1 MLFASDGPDTPTT
14 SRQAP
19 ATIQRQTS
27 ASPTTQP
34 LTPATPC
41 PWLITGRPPQSIQ
54 ELFIPNITAD
64 KSNPVTALSITSSLV
79 PVKPQSRLSQPLISG
94 PWPTSTKLCG
104 RTCRFSEKN
113 LKEVTSQLHRSYKQI
128 PNQLL
133 NPPTTSQ
140 QTLLPPA
147 V

>member
-1 MLFASDGPDTPTT
+1 MRKFSDMCVNSSEEPWGPNTDQEFPFPLIAPCGFMLFASDGPDTPTT
-14 SRQAP
+14 SHQAP

-64 KSNPVTALSITSSLV
+64 KSRSCNCLVHNFIIGPSKTTVKAITVSGKWPLAHQYQAL
-79 PVKPQSRLSQPLISG
+79 
-94 PWPTSTKLCG
+94 W
-104 RTCRFSEKN
+104 
-113 LKEVTSQLHRSYKQI
+113 
-128 PNQLL
+128 
-133 NPPTTSQ
+133 
-140 QTLLPPA
+140 
-147 V
+147 

>member
-1 MLFASDGPDTPTT
+1 MRNFSDMCVNSSEEPWGPDRPRISLPSDCTMRGFMLFASDGPDTPTT

-64 KSNPVTALSITSSLV
+64 KSRSCNCLVHNFITGPSKTTVKAITASD
-79 PVKPQSRLSQPLISG
+79 KWPLAHQHQAL
-94 PWPTSTKLCG
+94 W
-104 RTCRFSEKN
+104 
-113 LKEVTSQLHRSYKQI
+113 
-128 PNQLL
+128 
-133 NPPTTSQ
+133 
-140 QTLLPPA
+140 
-147 V
+147 